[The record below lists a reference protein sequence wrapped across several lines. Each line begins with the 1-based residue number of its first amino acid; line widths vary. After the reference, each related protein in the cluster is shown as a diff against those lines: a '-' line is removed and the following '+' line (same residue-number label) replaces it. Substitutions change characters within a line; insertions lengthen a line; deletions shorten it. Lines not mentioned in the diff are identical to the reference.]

1 MPASSLVIYTP
12 SVTPRLKYTFD
23 LIFRELLGIDYKI
36 VKNQQEFRAF
46 AGPKI
51 NYSDQPLGDEI
62 FIYASK
68 LLFEK
73 GIEDQQI
80 SVFDWNGIKAF
91 FATHPKYIFPFDP
104 FAASFYLVSR

>member
-1 MPASSLVIYTP
+1 MEY
-12 SVTPRLKYTFD
+12 
-23 LIFRELLGIDYKI
+23 LIS
-36 VKNQQEFRAF
+36 NSQPHEFATIK
-46 AGPKI
+46 GPKLS
-51 NYSDQPLGDEI
+51 YGDQPVGDEI

-91 FATHPKYIFPFDP
+91 FATHPKYAVPI
-104 FAASFYLVSR
+104 